1 VRLPFDF
8 FEKKKGIGI
17 LESALKASP
26 SAVVVA
32 EPLLFNLCKSTCII
46 RSTISSSKGCFS
58 ATLYELRA
66 NVGLEKKKELLITVA
81 EWSGDGL
88 RTNCLKMPVN

>member
-1 VRLPFDF
+1 MSNL
-8 FEKKKGIGI
+8 KGY
-17 LESALKASP
+17 
-26 SAVVVA
+26 
-32 EPLLFNLCKSTCII
+32 
-46 RSTISSSKGCFS
+46 FS